1 MSQSLLPLAAV
12 FTVAAGYGVVLP
24 VLPFFLARML
34 NGAGDE
40 AIAWHTGGL
49 TGVYMLG
56 LFVFAPIWGYVSD
69 RIGRRT
75 VMLFGLAGFSGAMLL
90 FGFSQDLAL
99 AYASRAF
106 AGLSAAAVMPAVLA
120 GVGDMG
126 TLPQRARGF
135 AWLSAASALGFLF
148 GPALS
153 GGLAALEPVLPFFAV
168 AAMGGVVWL
177 AAYLGAAA
185 DTGGSRDVS
194 SALPQVG
201 VPSLLS
207 LLALSLLVMFGL
219 GSFEVSLTLQGQ
231 QLLKLKAAE
240 VSLMFVECSLVMIL
254 VQAFVF
260 SPLTKRLGSA
270 LLALAFLA
278 MAAGIALLPYSAS
291 YYMLLL
297 GVGLIAAASGI
308 LIPVLAYL
316 VSLTAGAR
324 QGTALG
330 AQTAAANLGQA
341 VGSVTAGWLFGIFV
355 EAPFWVTAGL
365 LGLGALLAMRMP
377 TLTRSWIG

>member
-1 MSQSLLPLAAV
+1 MSRSLLPLAAV

-34 NGAGDE
+34 NGAGGE

-56 LFVFAPIWGYVSD
+56 LFAFAPIWGYASD

-75 VMLFGLAGFSGAMLL
+75 VMLLGLAGFSAAMLL
-90 FGFSQDLAL
+90 FGFAHDLAL

-148 GPALS
+148 GPAVS
-153 GGLAALEPVLPFFAV
+153 GLLAVLDPVLPFFAA

-177 AAYLGAAA
+177 AAYLGVAA
-185 DTGGSRDVS
+185 DTGGSRDVP

-201 VPSLLS
+201 MPSLPNLLVLS
-207 LLALSLLVMFGL
+207 ALVMFGL

-240 VSLMFVECSLVMIL
+240 VSLMFAECSLVMIV

-260 SPLTKRLGSA
+260 LPLLKRLGSA
-270 LLALAFLA
+270 LLPWVFLV
-278 MAAGIALLPYSAS
+278 MAAGTAFLPYSTS
-291 YYMLLL
+291 YYLLLL
-297 GVGLIAAASGI
+297 GVGLISAASGI
-308 LIPVLAYL
+308 LIPALAYL
-316 VSLTAGAR
+316 VSLTAGVR
-324 QGTALG
+324 QGAVLG

-341 VGSVTAGWLFGIFV
+341 AGSAVAGWLFGVFV
-355 EAPFWVTAGL
+355 GAPFWVTAGL
-365 LGLGALLAMRMP
+365 LGFGALLAMRMP
-377 TLTRSWIG
+377 TSTRSWIG